1 LQSSLDTEF
10 LNKRFNQEK
19 LVTVQL
25 SQVEDERCR
34 YYLQALTRLQGDPII
49 ALGEEVSGFP
59 VVWAGTSDG
68 WSGAVGLNV
77 TIALRNALQK
87 AVMKVQNQ
95 TVCLTAP
102 GLVASPVLEEEKVNL
117 VIPSCG
123 VKGNSELV
131 QSAIQVLK
139 KNSKRICVFEL
150 KLEPLLK
157 EEMAGVFGVF
167 LREEESW

>member
-1 LQSSLDTEF
+1 M
-10 LNKRFNQEK
+10 
-19 LVTVQL
+19 TVQL
-25 SQVEDERCR
+25 DQVEDERCR

-49 ALGEEVSGFP
+49 ALGEGVSGFP

-102 GLVASPVLEEEKVNL
+102 GLVVSPVLEEEKVDL

-139 KNSKRICVFEL
+139 KNSKRIHVFEL
-150 KLEPLLK
+150 DLEPFLK

-167 LREEESW
+167 LREEESG